1 MTNMTKLVY
10 IGFAFQH
17 HKGLHAGYHH
27 IKDYIHYDKII
38 DGQKEMERWSNPNIS
53 IVDRIIRKIFQKTIN
68 TQLPFTYL
76 RALCYG
82 IFHKDCVFHF
92 IYGENIYSNF
102 GHMLMHNNKTIL
114 TLHQPF
120 SWFDNN
126 LWLARLRTVDNVILM
141 SNKDVKKFIAA
152 TGKDNVSFIPHG
164 IDTDFYAPDK
174 NIQKDNSIL
183 MVGNWLRD
191 FTFANTVFCKLL
203 SEDSTLQINVVTNKD
218 NFKYFT
224 SKSRI
229 HLMCGISDIELRNLY
244 RVSKVLFLPLFEYT
258 ANNAFLE
265 AVSTGCPVVIA
276 TDKPDYSYIKKD
288 MIDVIPLNISVV
300 VDYLKNN
307 LFKAID
313 RDSVINTF
321 SWKTI
326 GDITKNKLFGSIYI
340 Q

>member
-1 MTNMTKLVY
+1 MTKLVY

-27 IKDYIHYDKII
+27 IKDYLPYDKII
-38 DGQKEMERWSNPNIS
+38 DGQKELERWSNPNIS
-53 IVDRIIRKIFQKTIN
+53 IVDRIIRKIFQKIIK

-76 RALCYG
+76 RALYYAM
-82 IFHKDCVFHF
+82 FHKNCVFHF

-102 GHMLMHNNKTIL
+102 CHRLMLNNKTVI

-120 SWFDNN
+120 YWFNSD
-126 LWLARLRTVDNVILM
+126 LWLRRLRSIDGVILM
-141 SNKDVKKFIAA
+141 SNKEVDKFITT

-164 IDTDFYAPDK
+164 IDTEFYAPDE
-174 NIQKDNSIL
+174 NIQKSNCIL

-191 FTFANTVFCKLL
+191 FKFANTVFCKLL
-203 SEDSTLQINVVTNKD
+203 NEDETLQINVVTNKE

-229 HLMCGISDIELRNLY
+229 HLMSGISDIELRNLY
-244 RVSKVLFLPLFEYT
+244 RVSKVLFLPLIEYT

-265 AVSTGCPVVIA
+265 AVSTGCPVIIA
-276 TDKPDYSYIKKD
+276 TDKPDYSYLKKN
-288 MIDVIPLNISVV
+288 MIDVIPLNISLV
-300 VDYLKNN
+300 VDYLSNDI
-307 LFKAID
+307 FKTVN
-313 RDSVINTF
+313 RNSVIRTF

-326 GDITKNKLFGSIYI
+326 GNLSKRKLLGSINDKL
-340 Q
+340 

>member
-1 MTNMTKLVY
+1 MVKLVY

-27 IKDYIHYDKII
+27 IKDYLHYDKVI
-38 DGQKEMERWSNPNIS
+38 DGQKELERWSNPNIS
-53 IVDRIIRKIFQKTIN
+53 IVDRIIRKVLQKTIN
-68 TQLPFTYL
+68 TQLPLTYL
-76 RALCYG
+76 RALYYG
-82 IFHKDCVFHF
+82 IFHKNCVFHF

-102 GHMLMHNNKTIL
+102 CHRLMHNNKIVV

-120 SWFDNN
+120 SWFNN
-126 LWLARLRTVDNVILM
+126 ELWLARLRTVDNVILM

-164 IDTDFYAPDK
+164 IDTDFYAPDE
-174 NIQKDNSIL
+174 NIQKNNSIL

-224 SKSRI
+224 FTSRI
-229 HLMCGISDIELRNLY
+229 HLLSGISDVELRSLY
-244 RVSKVLFLPLFEYT
+244 RDSKVLFLPLIEYT

-265 AVSTGCPVVIA
+265 ALSTGCPVVIA
-276 TDKPDYSYIKKD
+276 TNNPDYSYIKKEL
-288 MIDVIPLNISVV
+288 IDVIPLDLLGVV
-300 VDYLKNN
+300 NYLKND
-307 LFKAID
+307 LFKSID
-313 RDSVINTF
+313 RASVIEIF

-326 GDITKNKLFGSIYI
+326 GNLTRSKLNGYN
-340 Q
+340 